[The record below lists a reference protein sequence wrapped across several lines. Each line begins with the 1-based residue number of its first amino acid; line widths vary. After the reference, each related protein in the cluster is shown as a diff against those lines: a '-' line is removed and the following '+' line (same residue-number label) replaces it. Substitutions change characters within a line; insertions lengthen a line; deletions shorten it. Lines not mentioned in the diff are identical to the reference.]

1 MNKLTVLIALLLG
14 SFAFHANAQ
23 SEFSVTK
30 ADSMALVEL
39 YKATDG
45 PNWKNKTGWLQPG
58 VAPGRWYGV
67 GVGGPPGEPA
77 RPYRVLVLD
86 LASNNLTGALPDIFR
101 TLDKMA
107 HVELDRN
114 NLTGTIPRS
123 VRFLKRLQYF
133 YVNFNQMTGAVP
145 GEFGQLPDLRVL
157 DLAGNNFTSVEPGL
171 GQSKTLSIL
180 SLSSNQLH
188 WLPEE
193 LGDLPKSLS
202 LQCGNNRLLYVPR
215 ELGRLNELWLQNNQ
229 LLDLPDFN
237 DGTPLE
243 RLNVFGNNL
252 KFDDIE
258 RNLRAVKTTMAFNY
272 DYDPQDS
279 VRIYADRE
287 RKKVILSTE
296 PLGGSRK
303 TYTWYLNN
311 RVISG
316 ATDSIHVIPDIT
328 VAGKGIYYCRIT
340 NTPTPQLTLYSH
352 RIPVNEIPEPFLVR
366 VYQDS
371 LRHKA
376 LPVAN
381 TDFQIGLVDLSNL
394 TTPIRVVATQ
404 FSDANGLLRFRPPD
418 FQAGSAFIIRTRLHR
433 EPAVKGNHHDFENV
447 MFTVYVDNLIIDK
460 DGKFSAQR
468 LPASIADTAKVYLSH
483 TSIGYNLLVSI
494 EWPVHAE
501 YTEGL
506 RLAFLDAGNR
516 LFDISNGQ
524 AFFEK
529 VAVYDD
535 KSFWNDADLRIYA
548 SNAQWPEAQNYGIRD
563 SDGILH
569 MPPKHFGSKQAN
581 ISGTYNDVDLNV
593 NTLKHFSTIVH
604 EFGHYAFGFYDEYRD
619 LAMRPVHGSI
629 NFGFMDEGP
638 PTGDMQTEMSAF
650 ASTPYGDTEQYLET
664 AFTCWDFW
672 EDQTLPLLQKFR
684 DVRPQ
689 LHTPRRLGFGTN
701 QVMAGPNQNVSRP
714 DFSVGNLM
722 EFVDKTIG
730 KDVPRFDVLIK
741 DAQTGQPILGAQV
754 RVRKQRIRNGI
765 EQTIE
770 QGFAN
775 REGRIRLLGGEV
787 GDKIQIMSH
796 TSGQWKSIDTIIGA
810 PGAALQRNFNEDYTF
825 VLKTISGVEPFLSQV
840 KFDAGGAL
848 AYGLLTP
855 QRLAAPPV
863 VYIYS
868 DDHDPD
874 SLKLVSATGGYE
886 AKFAKE
892 IPQPAKLSLRAVDGQ
907 RTAFGV
913 PHAFALEQVDSTK
926 FDFISSGS
934 QLRLEI
940 KSGIAKGSRIAVLG
954 SDFPEPR
961 SGLQNIWRRVSPV
974 FSVEVYPA
982 PGQVTGFL
990 SLYYNADSLQPNAAD
1005 ALIIHRWNNNQ
1016 WTPLPTT
1023 FDKGQSIASTPF
1035 PGPGIY
1041 TAYLDPN
1048 KSVLTGIADDVAA
1061 NIPLEFKLHQNYPNP
1076 FNPETQ
1082 IEFSLPMRQRVV
1094 LKIYDVMG
1102 RQVRVLLDEVRE
1114 AGSHSVVFDATTLSS
1129 GVYFYQLR
1137 AGDRVAVHKMLLV
1150 R

>member
-1 MNKLTVLIALLLG
+1 MNNFKIIAALLLWIIPF
-14 SFAFHANAQ
+14 SARAQ
-23 SEFSVTK
+23 SSFSVTE
-30 ADSMALVEL
+30 ADSLALVQL
-39 YKATDG
+39 YHATGG
-45 PNWKNKTGWLQPG
+45 PNWTNNTGWLQPG
-58 VAPGRWYGV
+58 VPLQRWHGV
-67 GVGGPPGEPA
+67 GAGNPPGENKK
-77 RPYRVLVLD
+77 RVLVISLG
-86 LASNNLTGALPDIFR
+86 SNNLTGTLPDIFH
-101 TLDKMA
+101 TIDKVA
-107 HVELDRN
+107 HVDLDRN

-193 LGDLPKSLS
+193 LGNLPKSLS

-215 ELGRLNELWLQNNQ
+215 ELGRLNELRLQNNQ

-418 FQAGSAFIIRTRLHR
+418 FQAGSAFIIRKRLHQ
-433 EPAVKGNHHDFENV
+433 EPARKDNHHDFENV
-447 MFTVYVDNLIIDK
+447 MFTVYVDNLIIAVN
-460 DGKFSAQR
+460 GNISAQT
-468 LPASIADTAKVYLSH
+468 LPVSIADTAKAYLSH
-483 TSIGYNLLVSI
+483 TAFGYNLLVSI
-494 EWPVHAE
+494 EWPVHAG
-501 YTEGL
+501 YVDGL
-506 RLAFLDAGNR
+506 RLAFLKAGNL

-535 KSFWNDADLRIYA
+535 KRFWNDADVRIYA
-548 SNAQWPEAQNYGIRD
+548 SNDQWPEAQLHGINLDRENF
-563 SDGILH
+563 IRL
-569 MPPKHFGSKQAN
+569 PPKHFGSKPAN
-581 ISGTYNDVDLNV
+581 VHGIYNDVDLDV
-593 NTLKHFSTIVH
+593 NTLEHFSTLVH
-604 EFGHYAFGFYDEYRD
+604 EFGHYAFGFYDEYQGAD
-619 LAMRPVHGSI
+619 KRPVHQFI
-629 NFGFMDEGP
+629 NFGFMDQIP
-638 PTGDMQTEMSAF
+638 SSGDMQTEMSAF
-650 ASTPYGDTEQYLET
+650 ESLSYKDTEQYQQT
-664 AFTCWDFW
+664 SRTCWDSW
-672 EDQTLPLLQKFR
+672 ELFGRPLLQRFGNI
-684 DVRPQ
+684 RPQ
-689 LHTPRRLGFGTN
+689 LHTPLSLGFGNN
-701 QVMAGPNQNVSRP
+701 QIMPGPNDDLSSP
-714 DFSVGNLM
+714 DFSVGSLM
-722 EFVDKTIG
+722 EFFDKTFG
-730 KDVPRFDVLIK
+730 HNVSRLDFLIT
-741 DAQTGQPILGAQV
+741 DDQTGQPVPGAQV
-754 RVRKQRIRNGI
+754 LVRKQRLRNGI
-765 EQTIE
+765 QQIID
-770 QGFAN
+770 QGFADDQ
-775 REGRIRLLGGEV
+775 GRIRVLGAEVKDEIEFVSPTDGELKFLATV
-787 GDKIQIMSH
+787 LGTGGNGLQ
-796 TSGQWKSIDTIIGA
+796 KSRAG
-810 PGAALQRNFNEDYTF
+810 DYTF
-825 VLKTISGVEPFLSQV
+825 ALKTVSGVEPFLSQV
-840 KFDAGGAL
+840 VFDAGGTPT
-848 AYGLLTP
+848 YKLLTA
-855 QRLAAPPV
+855 QTLAPPR
-863 VYIYS
+863 VYIFA
-868 DDHDPD
+868 DDVEPD
-874 SLKLVSATGGYE
+874 SLQLAAAAGGYE
-886 AKFAKE
+886 AKFVKDL
-892 IPQPAKLSLRAVDGQ
+892 PQSAALSLRALDGQ
-907 RTAFGV
+907 RTAFRV
-913 PHAFALEQVDSTK
+913 PHAFALYQVDSAK

-940 KSGIAKGSRIAVLG
+940 ESGIAKGSRIVVLG
-954 SDFPEPR
+954 SVFPEPR
-961 SGLQNIWRRVSPV
+961 SGLQQIWRRVSPV

-982 PGQVTGFL
+982 PSQVTGFM
-990 SLYYNADSLQPNAAD
+990 SLYYNADSLQPNADD
-1005 ALIIHRWNNNQ
+1005 ALIIHRWENDR
-1016 WTPLPTT
+1016 WTPVPTT

-1035 PGPGIY
+1035 SGPGIY
-1041 TAYLDPN
+1041 AAYLDPN
-1048 KSVLTGIADDVAA
+1048 KSILTGVDDGAAA
-1061 NIPLEFKLHQNYPNP
+1061 NAPLEFKLKQNYPNP
-1076 FNPETQ
+1076 FNPATQ
-1082 IEFSLPMRQRVV
+1082 IEFSLPIRQKVT
-1094 LKIYDVMG
+1094 LKIFDVMG

-1114 AGSHSVVFDATTLSS
+1114 AGRHSVVFEATTLAS

-1137 AGDRVAVHKMLLV
+1137 AGDLMARQKMLLI